1 MKRLLKAAG
10 RVEEVASEHMIDVV
24 TSVSGSGPAYVF
36 YMVEALEAAA
46 LDAGMPADIAP
57 LFARETIIGAGEL
70 LKQSDQPAS
79 DLRVAVTSPNGT
91 TQAALDVLMSENGLA
106 PLMKQTV
113 RAALKRAKELS

>member
-1 MKRLLKAAG
+1 
-10 RVEEVASEHMIDVV
+10 VEEVASEHMIDVV

-46 LDAGMPADIAP
+46 LDAGIPADIAP